1 MSRRVL
7 AAFVAAVLL
16 VSVPALVFAQ
26 NPLRGGGSE
35 QAQLY
40 DGPVPRFIVEWSR
53 ALQQAIASLSRRVL
67 DGEWIAAVSAFLL
80 SIVFG
85 VVHIAGPG
93 HGKVFAVS
101 YFAGRDARP
110 RDGLAYSAVVNA
122 VDSLS
127 AALVVMVGYVAL
139 RAVLPEARDQA
150 PRILQLVSYALIVVF
165 GVAHLVG
172 HLRGSHE
179 HGDADGHGHSREPA
193 LLGASA
199 GDDGAATVRG
209 VATERGAA
217 TDRGVRRR
225 PPWLLAVSVGLV
237 PCPVSTIL
245 LVYGVANDVLLL
257 MLLMVVGVS
266 VGGFLTM
273 SVIAIAVITGRST
286 LLRAVRGPTAA
297 RAATILEYSAS
308 GAIIALG
315 AVLLLSVL

>member
-7 AAFVAAVLL
+7 VVLVVAVLIA
-16 VSVPALVFAQ
+16 SVPALVFGQ
-26 NPLRGGGSE
+26 NPLRGGGSGGE

-110 RDGLAYSAVVNA
+110 RDGLVYSAVVNA
-122 VDSLS
+122 VDSVS
-127 AALVVMVGYVAL
+127 ALLVVMVGYIAL
-139 RAVLPEARDQA
+139 RAVLPDAREQA

-172 HLRGSHE
+172 HLRGRHD
-179 HGDADGHGHSREPA
+179 HGDADGHDHGVEPK
-193 LLGASA
+193 LPDASA
-199 GDDGAATVRG
+199 GGGEA
-209 VATERGAA
+209 ATERG
-217 TDRGVRRR
+217 VSRR

-245 LVYGVANDVLLL
+245 LVYGVANDVVPL

-273 SVIAIAVITGRST
+273 SVIAVAVITGRSS

-297 RAATILEYSAS
+297 RLATVLEYLAS

-315 AVLLLSVL
+315 AVLLLSVV

>member
-1 MSRRVL
+1 MSRRAL
-7 AAFVAAVLL
+7 AASFAAVLL
-16 VSVPALVFAQ
+16 LSGPALVFGQ
-26 NPLRGGGSE
+26 NPLRGGASGGE

-53 ALQQAIASLSRRVL
+53 TLQQSIASLSRRVL
-67 DGEWIAAVSAFLL
+67 DGEWVAAVTAFLL

-127 AALVVMVGYVAL
+127 ALLVVMVGYVAL
-139 RAVLPEARDQA
+139 RAVLPDAREQA

-165 GVAHLVG
+165 GVAHLIG
-172 HLRGSHE
+172 HLRGSHD
-179 HGDADGHGHSREPA
+179 HGDSDGHDHAIEPA
-193 LLGASA
+193 FPGASA

-209 VATERGAA
+209 A
-217 TDRGVRRR
+217 RRR

-245 LVYGVANDVLLL
+245 LVYGVANDVALL

-273 SVIAIAVITGRST
+273 SVIAIAVITGRSS
-286 LLRAVRGPTAA
+286 LLRAVRGPAAA
-297 RAATILEYSAS
+297 RAATILEYLAS
-308 GAIIALG
+308 GAIIAVG
-315 AVLLLSVL
+315 AVLLLSVV